1 MQFEAHY
8 FLSSIFV
15 GAMWLYI
22 LYRGVRHTARIW
34 LRREKWKSIG
44 LGVLLAVLV
53 GSYIASPYL
62 DVLFRQVSLLQAV
75 AAKVASAGLGV
86 VLIYLERRYYPD
98 A

>member
-1 MQFEAHY
+1 MQFDVQY
-8 FLSSIFV
+8 FLASILM
-15 GAMWLYI
+15 GAIYI
-22 LYRGVRHTARIW
+22 YTIYRGVRHTAIIW

-44 LGVLLAVLV
+44 WGVLLAVLV
-53 GSYIASPYL
+53 GSYIGSPYL

-86 VLIYLERRYYPD
+86 VLIYIERRYYPG